1 MNAAE
6 EEEAPPH
13 QQPSDSPPNPPPP
26 NFSVNADADM
36 HDAVVIGD
44 ENNDATVNN
53 TEEVAVDDVAS
64 AEGGEG
70 QVHVMETASYGVG
83 DGMQDEEEI
92 AMEEKGTDVSLE
104 PEKVEE
110 EEVQVR
116 VDNSDEAPLIEED
129 EGNIDDEKKEE
140 EDEKEK
146 QGEEIQEESEQ
157 PHQHDDDE
165 EQEQEQKDDEEEADP
180 DGDVGLPDE
189 EMEVAEE
196 EPSPSESAGKKK
208 RGNGKNSKSSGRVP
222 SKKKMEEDVCFICFD
237 GGDLVLCDRR

>member
-1 MNAAE
+1 MNATE

-13 QQPSDSPPNPPPP
+13 QQPSDSPPPPPP
-26 NFSVNADADM
+26 SNLSVNADADM
-36 HDAVVIGD
+36 HDAVVIGG
-44 ENNDATVNN
+44 ENNDTAVNI

-83 DGMQDEEEI
+83 DGVQDEEEI
-92 AMEEKGTDVSLE
+92 ALEEKGTE
-104 PEKVEE
+104 NVEV

-116 VDNSDEAPLIEED
+116 VDNSDEAPLIGEE
-129 EGNIDDEKKEE
+129 EGDKDNAEKKEE
-140 EDEKEK
+140 EDENEK
-146 QGEEIQEESEQ
+146 QGEEIQDEGEQ
-157 PHQHDDDE
+157 PQQHEDDE
-165 EQEQEQKDDEEEADP
+165 EQLQEQEDDDEDDKEA
-180 DGDVGLPDE
+180 DE
-189 EMEVAEE
+189 EMEVAED
-196 EPSPSESAGKKK
+196 EPSPSVSAGKKK